1 MPSFAVRDLAIPSRR
16 YSKAVPASL
25 LLTLAIALEVAATLA
40 LRASGGF
47 TRVGASIAV
56 VAGYA
61 TAFFLL
67 GLVLRSIPVS
77 VAYAVWSAVGTGTIA
92 LIGMTLLDE
101 PAGAIRIVSLVVIM
115 VGVVGLNLAGGA
127 H

>member
-1 MPSFAVRDLAIPSRR
+1 MPAALLLALAI
-16 YSKAVPASL
+16 VV
-25 LLTLAIALEVAATLA
+25 EVAATLA
-40 LRASGGF
+40 LRSADGF
-47 TRVGASIAV
+47 TRLLPSVGV

-92 LIGMTLLDE
+92 LIGMTVLDE
-101 PAGAIRIVSLVVIM
+101 PAGAIRIVSLVLIV
-115 VGVVGLNLAGGA
+115 VGVVGLNLAGGTN
-127 H
+127 

>member
-1 MPSFAVRDLAIPSRR
+1 MPAG
-16 YSKAVPASL
+16 L
-25 LLTLAIALEVAATLA
+25 LLALAIAVEVAATLA
-40 LRASGGF
+40 LRASDGF
-47 TRVGASIAV
+47 TRVGPSVAV

-77 VAYAVWSAVGTGTIA
+77 VAYAVWSAVGTAVVA

-101 PAGAIRIVSLVVIM
+101 PAGAIRVASLVLIV
-115 VGVVGLNLAGGA
+115 VGVVALNLAGSA

>member
-1 MPSFAVRDLAIPSRR
+1 MA
-16 YSKAVPASL
+16 ASL

-40 LRASGGF
+40 LRVSDGF
-47 TRVGASIAV
+47 TKLAPSIVV
-56 VAGYA
+56 VAGYG

-77 VAYAVWSAVGTGTIA
+77 VAYAVWSAVGTGSIA
-92 LIGMTLLDE
+92 LVGMTLLGE
-101 PAGAIRIVSLVVIM
+101 PGGAIRIVSLALIM
-115 VGVVGLNLAGGA
+115 VGVVGLSLAGSA

>member
-1 MPSFAVRDLAIPSRR
+1 
-16 YSKAVPASL
+16 VPASL
-25 LLTLAIALEVAATLA
+25 LLTLAIVLEVAATLA

-47 TRVGASIAV
+47 TKLAPSIVV
-56 VAGYA
+56 VAGYG

-77 VAYAVWSAVGTGTIA
+77 VAYAVWSAVGTGSIA
-92 LIGMTLLDE
+92 LIGMTLLGE
-101 PAGAIRIVSLVVIM
+101 PGGAIRIVSLALIM
-115 VGVVGLNLAGGA
+115 VGVVGLNLAGST

>member
-1 MPSFAVRDLAIPSRR
+1 MPAG
-16 YSKAVPASL
+16 L
-25 LLTLAIALEVAATLA
+25 LLTLAIAAEVAATLA

-47 TRVGASIAV
+47 TRPGASIAV

-92 LIGMTLLDE
+92 LIGMTLLEE
-101 PAGAIRIVSLVVIM
+101 PAGAIRIASLVLIM
-115 VGVVGLNLAGGA
+115 VGVVGLNLAGSA

>member
-1 MPSFAVRDLAIPSRR
+1 MPAG
-16 YSKAVPASL
+16 L
-25 LLTLAIALEVAATLA
+25 LLTLAIAVEVAATLA
-40 LRASGGF
+40 LRASDGF
-47 TRVGASIAV
+47 TRLVPSIVV
-56 VAGYA
+56 VAGYG

-77 VAYAVWSAVGTGTIA
+77 VTYAVWSAVGTGTIA

-101 PAGAIRIVSLVVIM
+101 PAGAIRIASLALIM
-115 VGVVGLNLAGGA
+115 VGVVGLNLAGSA

>member
-1 MPSFAVRDLAIPSRR
+1 MGPLAGLLYRPDGIVGRMPAAVLLAF
-16 YSKAVPASL
+16 
-25 LLTLAIALEVAATLA
+25 AIAVEVAATLA
-40 LRASGGF
+40 LRASDGF
-47 TRVGASIAV
+47 SRIGPTIAV
-56 VAGYA
+56 VVGYGM
-61 TAFFLL
+61 AFFLL

-101 PAGAIRIVSLVVIM
+101 PAGAIRIASLVLIM
-115 VGVVGLNLAGGA
+115 VGVAGLNLAGSA

>member
-1 MPSFAVRDLAIPSRR
+1 MHAAV
-16 YSKAVPASL
+16 
-25 LLTLAIALEVAATLA
+25 LLTLAIAVEVAATLA
-40 LRASGGF
+40 LRASDGF
-47 TRVGASIAV
+47 SRLGPSLV
-56 VAGYA
+56 VIAGYA

-101 PAGAIRIVSLVVIM
+101 PAGAIRIASLVLIM
-115 VGVVGLNLAGGA
+115 VGVVGLNLAGSA

>member
-1 MPSFAVRDLAIPSRR
+1 MQAAFLLA
-16 YSKAVPASL
+16 
-25 LLTLAIALEVAATLA
+25 LAIAVEVAATLA
-40 LRASGGF
+40 LRASDGF
-47 TRVGASIAV
+47 TRLAPSIAV

-77 VAYAVWSAVGTGTIA
+77 VAYAVWSGVGTGTIA

-101 PAGAIRIVSLVVIM
+101 PAGAIRIASLVLIV
-115 VGVVGLNLAGGA
+115 VGVVGLNLAGSS

>member
-1 MPSFAVRDLAIPSRR
+1 
-16 YSKAVPASL
+16 VPASL

-40 LRASGGF
+40 LRASDGF
-47 TRVGASIAV
+47 TRVGLSIAV

>member
-1 MPSFAVRDLAIPSRR
+1 MPAPV
-16 YSKAVPASL
+16 
-25 LLTLAIALEVAATLA
+25 LLTLAIAVEVAATLA
-40 LRASGGF
+40 LRASDGF
-47 TRVGASIAV
+47 TRIGPSIAV

-67 GLVLRSIPVS
+67 GPVLRTIPVS

-92 LIGMTLLDE
+92 LIGMALLDE
-101 PAGAIRIVSLVVIM
+101 PAGAIRIVSLVLIM
-115 VGVVGLNLAGGA
+115 VGVVGLNLAGSA